1 MVTKQ
6 TIRKSMLWA
15 AYGDALGFITELCSK
30 SYLPRRTGGENRIT
44 RLMPWKKRIGGEFG
58 VYVEL
63 PAGCYSDD
71 TQLRLATCRSIR
83 GDGFFDVETFS
94 KVELPIWLSYS
105 LGAGRGTRTAAEFLR
120 KSQIQWNS
128 NFYKSDFANYINS
141 GGNGAAMRIQPHVW
155 CAKREKGTIEILK
168 DVIRNTIITH
178 GHSRA
183 IVGAAFHALTLRET
197 LLNESIPNPS
207 AWFSI
212 VDKLKELPEI
222 IWSDEELLLYWL
234 PNWEKEAQQPI
245 KYAILQS
252 VEELRKDIG
261 IAEKTLTKA
270 RNQEREG
277 ETYAQLVKEIG
288 CLRKELVGSGPKT
301 ALLALYLSYVFRDRA
316 KEGLIEAVNLFGSDT
331 DTIATM
337 AGAIM
342 GVTEKNDPPEEV
354 TDIKYLVN
362 ESERLYKISE
372 GQNTENHL
380 YPDMLY
386 WQPAKTQID
395 VIGQYK
401 GKWVVQGLGEADPMK
416 TVAEKGGKS
425 PSTWQWFCLE
435 FGQSVLI
442 KRRHIPKVVKEENLP
457 VKNVSISAQNELGIS
472 KQYRVTTDQTKAVGR
487 QKEIWQRET
496 AEIRKKERMYQSEGT
511 ITIDVATNICI
522 QSDFEKSIVGEM
534 LMRLSEQENGIE
546 KAIGFAAI
554 IAKAKQVRMK
564 KAR

>member
-6 TIRKSMLWA
+6 TIRESMLWA

-30 SYLPRRTGGENRIT
+30 SYLPRRTGGENRVTELI
-44 RLMPWKKRIGGEFG
+44 PWKRRIGGEFG

-105 LGAGRGTRTAAEFLR
+105 LGAGRGTKTAAEFLK
-120 KSQIQWNS
+120 KSQIQWNT
-128 NFYKSDFANYINS
+128 NFYKSDYSEYING

-155 CAKREKGTIEILK
+155 CAKRQKDSAEILK

-197 LLNESIPNPS
+197 LLNERIPNPS

-212 VDKLKELPEI
+212 VDKLKKLPEI
-222 IWSDEELLLYWL
+222 IHSDEELLFYWL
-234 PNWEKEAQQPI
+234 PHWEEETQKSI
-245 KYAILQS
+245 KQAILQS
-252 VEELRKDIG
+252 VEELREDIG
-261 IAEKTLTKA
+261 VAEKTLTKA
-270 RNQEREG
+270 RVNESAG
-277 ETYAQLVKEIG
+277 ETYAQLVKQIG
-288 CLRKELVGSGPKT
+288 CLQRNLAGSGPKT
-301 ALLALYLSYVFRDRA
+301 ALLASYLSYVFQDRPQ
-316 KEGLIEAVNLFGSDT
+316 EGLIEAVNLFGSDT

-342 GVTEKNDPPEEV
+342 GVIAKNDPPEEV
-354 TDIKYLVN
+354 ADIKYIVE

-372 GQNTENHL
+372 GQNTRSHL

-386 WQPAKTQID
+386 WRPARTKID
-395 VIGQYK
+395 VVGQYN
-401 GKWVVQGLGEADPMK
+401 GKWVVLGLGEANPMK
-416 TVAEKGGKS
+416 TVAEKGGKY

-435 FGQSVLI
+435 FGQTILV
-442 KRRHIPKVVKEENLP
+442 KRRPKPKNFTKDLLP
-457 VKNVSISAQNELGIS
+457 VKI
-472 KQYRVTTDQTKAVGR
+472 TT
-487 QKEIWQRET
+487 KEIKDKGTKVSDEKYKEDMKKQVLKEKELWDEGKFANIHEELDFTIEIATDNAIRSGFKDELVGQILMKL
-496 AEIRKKERMYQSEGT
+496 AEQEDGI
-511 ITIDVATNICI
+511 
-522 QSDFEKSIVGEM
+522 EKSI
-534 LMRLSEQENGIE
+534 
-546 KAIGFAAI
+546 AFAAI
-554 IAKAKQVRMK
+554 IAKAKQARMK
-564 KAR
+564 KGRK